1 MRIETT
7 VREIRALLQLAELDA
22 QAQELSPET
31 YQSRRETCR
40 KRVGRTLLERYQA
53 LLDGGRSPAIAA
65 IERASCSG
73 CHLRLPTMVESQ
85 ARRSPAVHTCPH
97 CRRMVYAP
105 ELLTAEDSGEAG
117 SQKKGAPHRT
127 AHASAGERS

>member
-22 QAQELSPET
+22 QVRELTPET
-31 YQSRRETCR
+31 YQSRREASR
-40 KRVGRTLLERYQA
+40 RRVGRTLLERYQT
-53 LLDGGRSPAIAA
+53 LLDGGRCPAIAA

-85 ARRSPAVHTCPH
+85 ARRSPAVHTCPN

-105 ELLTAEDSGEAG
+105 ELLAAEDSREEG
-117 SQKKGAPHRT
+117 SQKQGGPHQT